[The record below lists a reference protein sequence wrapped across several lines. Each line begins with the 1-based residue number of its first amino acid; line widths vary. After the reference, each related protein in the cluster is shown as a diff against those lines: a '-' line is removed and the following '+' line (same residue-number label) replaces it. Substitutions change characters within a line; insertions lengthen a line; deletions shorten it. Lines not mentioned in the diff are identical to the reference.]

1 MLPKFTF
8 LICLNPYKIRY
19 LKIKKYLFKFD
30 KSITVYM
37 EGEIL

>member
-8 LICLNPYKIRY
+8 LVFLIPYKIRY

-30 KSITVYM
+30 KSITLYIG
-37 EGEIL
+37 GEIM